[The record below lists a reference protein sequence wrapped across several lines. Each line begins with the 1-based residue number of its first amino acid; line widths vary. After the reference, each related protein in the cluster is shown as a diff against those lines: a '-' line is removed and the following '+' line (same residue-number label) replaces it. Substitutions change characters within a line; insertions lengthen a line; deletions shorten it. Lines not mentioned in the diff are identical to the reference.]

1 MQTNLELML
10 FPVNDDG
17 SDLLVHEEEDGEQ
30 DRRHC
35 RRDVHEPRS
44 PFDHERNQ
52 PAPNVGPCRL
62 KFNFINGNGS

>member
-1 MQTNLELML
+1 ML
-10 FPVNDDG
+10 FPVDDDG

-52 PAPNVGPCRL
+52 PATNIGPCRL
-62 KFNFINGNGS
+62 